1 MERWHRER
9 REMETPMEA
18 EESLRQRV
26 LELRRAAAAPL
37 A

>member
-9 REMETPMEA
+9 KEMDTPMEA

-26 LELRRAAAAPL
+26 LDLRHHVPAS
-37 A
+37 